1 MNGCLPLDLGPHELH
16 SAADQEA
23 KKKRRRVPRS
33 FKPCRERVV
42 VAALLGNVEENADQP
57 SQVPAVQLLD
67 DPFEPFLTY
76 EMVSSAR
83 RWMK

>member
-1 MNGCLPLDLGPHELH
+1 MDVCRLIWAHMSCIL
-16 SAADQEA
+16 QRI
-23 KKKRRRVPRS
+23 KRQRRNAEEFQGASSPAES
-33 FKPCRERVV
+33 ES
-42 VAALLGNVEENADQP
+42 LLGNVEENADQP